1 MFRSQGEKIS
11 SVRIIT
17 VLPAN
22 VPVNFIFSFPHR
34 ARLLSRRVTYA
45 TCEKRR

>member
-11 SVRIIT
+11 SVRIIK

-22 VPVNFIFSFPHR
+22 ILDNFIFFLPTPGAPSIQ
-34 ARLLSRRVTYA
+34 ARDS
-45 TCEKRR
+45 CEKRR